1 MAMFFSIYPYEE
13 KEPEHIFIMVVLW
26 YALHGLTTGFYNTIP
41 GLIQMA
47 VYDYGEYKFGERN
60 EATVSVLKGTLLRI
74 IQNCTTY
81 FTNLFLIY
89 VGYTKFAD
97 TPELMPI
104 EAKKSLLY
112 LFAILPSVFS
122 LFSIIPM
129 FFYKL
134 SGKEH
139 KKITKELEEKRQQ
152 SLDEINI
159 LHGEAA
165 AAPAENEET
174 KTAG

>member
-1 MAMFFSIYPYEE
+1 
-13 KEPEHIFIMVVLW
+13 
-26 YALHGLTTGFYNTIP
+26 
-41 GLIQMA
+41 
-47 VYDYGEYKFGERN
+47 
-60 EATVSVLKGTLLRI
+60 
-74 IQNCTTY
+74 
-81 FTNLFLIY
+81 
-89 VGYTKFAD
+89 
-97 TPELMPI
+97 
-104 EAKKSLLY
+104 
-112 LFAILPSVFS
+112 
-122 LFSIIPM
+122 M

-165 AAPAENEET
+165 AAPAKNEET

>member
-1 MAMFFSIYPYEE
+1 
-13 KEPEHIFIMVVLW
+13 
-26 YALHGLTTGFYNTIP
+26 
-41 GLIQMA
+41 
-47 VYDYGEYKFGERN
+47 
-60 EATVSVLKGTLLRI
+60 
-74 IQNCTTY
+74 
-81 FTNLFLIY
+81 
-89 VGYTKFAD
+89 
-97 TPELMPI
+97 MPI

-165 AAPAENEET
+165 AVPAENEET